1 MSAGLA
7 YEGMNNVGIL
17 DSDMIIILNDNR
29 MSIAPAVG
37 ALSNYLSKIVSS
49 EPFNSVREIAKKK
62 WLKFFLN
69 RLVKQQKKLRI

>member
-7 YEGMNNVGIL
+7 YEGMNNAGIL

-49 EPFNSVREIAKKK
+49 EPFNSVREIAKK
-62 WLKFFLN
+62 WLKFSLN

>member
-7 YEGMNNVGIL
+7 YEGMNNAGIL

-49 EPFNSVREIAKKK
+49 EPFNSVREIAKKMVEI
-62 WLKFFLN
+62 FLN